1 MKIFNS
7 IITPI
12 LLYGSE
18 REYPLAPYLLKVK
31 DPKQRQTLGQYRIS
45 AHSLEI
51 ETGRHRQ
58 NWKPREMRLCQ
69 RCELG
74 EVCERHRQTQTE
86 LEAPGDETVP
96 AM

>member
-1 MKIFNS
+1 MWENDIQRSKKLETYHS
-7 IITPI
+7 
-12 LLYGSE
+12 LQ
-18 REYPLAPYLLKVK
+18 REYTLAPYLLKVNN
-31 DPKQRQTLGQYRIS
+31 PKQRQTMGQYRMS

-74 EVCERHRQTQTE
+74 EVCERHRQI
-86 LEAPGDETVP
+86 
-96 AM
+96 